1 MTRLGD
7 LLRLVKGNRFPL
19 ALLSAVSATSIL
31 AFVFG
36 AAAELVI
43 ALLILGVAT
52 ALAEISMHPSDRK

>member
-1 MTRLGD
+1 MTRLRA
-7 LLRLVKGNRFPL
+7 LLRMIRGDRF
-19 ALLSAVSATSIL
+19 ARTLLCAVSATSIL

-52 ALAEISMHPSDRK
+52 ALAEISMHPNDRK

>member
-1 MTRLGD
+1 MTRLRI
-7 LLRLVKGNRFPL
+7 LLRLIKGDRFAL

-52 ALAEISMHPSDRK
+52 ALAEISMHPNDRK

>member
-1 MTRLGD
+1 MTRLCV
-7 LLRLVKGNRFPL
+7 LLRLIKGDRFAL

-52 ALAEISMHPSDRK
+52 ALAEVSLYPNDRK

>member
-1 MTRLGD
+1 MTRLRV
-7 LLRLVKGNRFPL
+7 LLRLIEGDRF
-19 ALLSAVSATSIL
+19 ALSLLCAVSATSIL

-52 ALAEISMHPSDRK
+52 AIAEVSAYPNDEK